1 MTETDAAGQAFVVSG
16 NRARNLRLIDAES
29 LRSLS
34 RRSDAAGLGRLAAHL
49 GAIGLGAALV
59 QACFGTVW
67 LVPAMLLHGLTL
79 VSLFAPIHECIH
91 ATAFRNRR
99 LCRAVGWL
107 VALPTLLNADF
118 YRHFHMAHHKHCQ
131 DPARDPE
138 LRPPPPDSR
147 AGYLLRISGLPYWRA
162 RLQQLFAM
170 ALGRFEPFEFI
181 PEGERAAVRRSVLLM
196 LGAYGAILVA
206 SVATG
211 SLAALYFW
219 ILPVLLARPFL
230 QLYLLSEHTGCSADD
245 DVLRNTR
252 TTLALWP
259 IRLLMWNMPYHTAH
273 HLYPQIPFHALPKA
287 QALLAD
293 SGMVTASGY
302 LATNWTLFR
311 TAR

>member
-1 MTETDAAGQAFVVSG
+1 MDG
-16 NRARNLRLIDAES
+16 ES

-34 RRSDAAGLGRLAAHL
+34 RRSNAAGLLRLAVHL
-49 GAIGLGAALV
+49 GVIGLGAALV
-59 QACFGTVW
+59 QASFGTVW
-67 LVPAMLLHGLTL
+67 LAPAMLLHGLTL

-91 ATAFRNRR
+91 ATAFRTRR
-99 LCRAVGWL
+99 LNQAVGFL

-131 DPARDPE
+131 DPDRDPE

-147 AGYLLRISGLPYWRA
+147 AAYLLRISGLPYWRA
-162 RLQQLFAM
+162 RIQQLVAM
-170 ALGRFEPFEFI
+170 ALGRFEAFDFI
-181 PEGERAAVRRSVLLM
+181 LESERAAVRRSVLLM
-196 LGAYGAILVA
+196 IAVYAAILVA
-206 SVATG
+206 SIAAG
-211 SLAALYFW
+211 SPAALYFW

-259 IRLLMWNMPYHTAH
+259 IRLMMWNMPFHTAH

>member
-1 MTETDAAGQAFVVSG
+1 MSPNPAFAVSG
-16 NRARNLRLIDAES
+16 NRARNLRLIDGES
-29 LRSLS
+29 LRRLS
-34 RRSDAAGLGRLAAHL
+34 RRSDAAGLIRLAVHL
-49 GAIGLGAALV
+49 GAIGLAATLV
-59 QACFGTVW
+59 QASLGSIL
-67 LVPAMLLHGLTL
+67 LVPAMLLQGLTL

-91 ATAFRNRR
+91 ATAFRTRR
-99 LCRAVGWL
+99 LNQIVGFL

-118 YRHFHMAHHKHCQ
+118 YRHFHMAHHKYCQ

-138 LRPPPPDSR
+138 LQPPPPDSR
-147 AGYLLRISGLPYWRA
+147 AAYLLRVSGLLYWRA
-162 RLQQLFAM
+162 RIQQLFAM
-170 ALGRFEPFEFI
+170 ALGRFEAFDFI
-181 PEGERAAVRRSVLLM
+181 LESDRPAVRRSVLLM
-196 LGAYGAILVA
+196 LAVYAAILAA
-206 SVATG
+206 SIATG
-211 SLAALYFW
+211 SLVALYFW
-219 ILPVLLARPFL
+219 IFPVLLARPFL

-259 IRLLMWNMPYHTAH
+259 IRLMMWNMPFHTAH